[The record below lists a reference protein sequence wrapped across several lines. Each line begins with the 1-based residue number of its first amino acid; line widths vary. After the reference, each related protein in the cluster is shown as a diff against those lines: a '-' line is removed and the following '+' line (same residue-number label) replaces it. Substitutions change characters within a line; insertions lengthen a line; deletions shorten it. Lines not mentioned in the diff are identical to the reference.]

1 LANYRKRS
9 TFSGS
14 IGYFFLIEDINLRMR
29 NRKLRMGM
37 IGGGINA
44 FIGSI
49 HRCAALMDNKIVLIC
64 EMDGKWQPW
73 ID

>member
-1 LANYRKRS
+1 
-9 TFSGS
+9 
-14 IGYFFLIEDINLRMR
+14 MR

>member
-1 LANYRKRS
+1 
-9 TFSGS
+9 
-14 IGYFFLIEDINLRMR
+14 MR

-49 HRCAALMDNKIVLIC
+49 HCCAALMDNKIVLIY